1 MFIRHSCLVIPILFL
16 AVRASSAVPVSES
29 SRTINFQRDVRS
41 ILSDNC
47 FQCHSPGK
55 ATRMAEL
62 RLDTRDGAFA
72 KRANGTTI
80 VPGDPEA
87 SLLSKRITHENEMM
101 RMPPRYSKKELS
113 KEQIAVL
120 QRWIE
125 EGASWDQH
133 WSFKAIERPDPPVVK
148 NETWVRSPLDRFV
161 LARPDA
167 EVACMILPI

>member
-1 MFIRHSCLVIPILFL
+1 
-16 AVRASSAVPVSES
+16 
-29 SRTINFQRDVRS
+29 
-41 ILSDNC
+41 
-47 FQCHSPGK
+47 
-55 ATRMAEL
+55 MAEL

-101 RMPPRYSKKELS
+101 RMPPGYSKKELS

-133 WSFKAIERPDPPVVK
+133 WSFKAIERPDPPAVK

-161 LARPDA
+161 LARPEA